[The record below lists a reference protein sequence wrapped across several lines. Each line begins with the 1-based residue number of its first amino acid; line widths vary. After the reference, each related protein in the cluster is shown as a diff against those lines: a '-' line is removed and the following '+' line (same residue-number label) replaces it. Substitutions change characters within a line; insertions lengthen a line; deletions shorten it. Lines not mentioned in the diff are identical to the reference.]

1 MSTKNE
7 LKFTGIVTAISAKQ
21 SGESANGKHWEK
33 QNFVVTEQK
42 DKYPQAL
49 LVEAF
54 NKSEIIEN
62 LQEGDEVEVSF
73 NVSSKEY
80 KGAFYGSN
88 QLRKVDILSK
98 AQKPIGKTDIYN
110 VLVAGGYLPT
120 ASATKH

>member
-1 MSTKNE
+1 MEQLTKNE
-7 LKFTGIVTAISAKQ
+7 LKFTGIIKAISAKQ

-33 QNFVVTEQK
+33 QSFVVTEQK

-54 NKSEIIEN
+54 NKSEIIEK

-73 NVSSKEY
+73 SVSSKEY

-88 QLRKVDILSK
+88 QLWKVNVLSK
-98 AQKPIGKTDIYN
+98 AQNDVSEPEIEPEPVQSDN
-110 VLVAGGYLPT
+110 DLLF
-120 ASATKH
+120 